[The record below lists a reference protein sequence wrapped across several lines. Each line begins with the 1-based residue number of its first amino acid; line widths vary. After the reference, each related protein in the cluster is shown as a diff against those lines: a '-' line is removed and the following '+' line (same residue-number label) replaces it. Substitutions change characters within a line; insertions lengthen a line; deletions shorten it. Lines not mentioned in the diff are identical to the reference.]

1 MKFEFPEIK
10 SGARYIDPRYYK
22 HLLEDNGGDQDF
34 YKAFLTEQFILR
46 DHLAIDR
53 TMLANESTFLAYIR
67 TGLAMSAA
75 GATLVRFGLDKNSE
89 ILGSILVFG
98 GAFIFLVGV
107 LRYRAMKKV
116 IHDIRNHRSG
126 NMEMLKDTKENI

>member
-1 MKFEFPEIK
+1 MKFEFPDIK
-10 SGARYIDPRYYK
+10 SRARYIDPRYYK
-22 HLLEDNGGDQDF
+22 HLLEETGDQDF

-98 GAFIFLVGV
+98 GVAIFLVGV
-107 LRYRAMKKV
+107 LRYRAMKRV
-116 IHDIRNHRSG
+116 IHDIRNHRS
-126 NMEMLKDTKENI
+126 EDISKLKDTKENI